1 MNFVL
6 SNMSSNMKVKY
17 DKCWGSV
24 ERINKLIFIAVV
36 LDPRYKL
43 DYISFCFSN
52 IYEDAM
58 AKVMVDG
65 IKNYLIRLYDYY
77 KFYDNAQDHHQS
89 ESRLTSKSMSM
100 DMDTI
105 DEENFSGSILVLSR
119 YKQRREEQHSLELKN
134 DVDRYLSDP
143 SEELDDNC
151 DVLVWWKV
159 SLNIEF
165 YRNFSRC
172 FGRSSVDCMF

>member
-1 MNFVL
+1 
-6 SNMSSNMKVKY
+6 MKVKY

-105 DEENFSGSILVLSR
+105 DEENFSGSISVLSR
-119 YKQRREEQHSLELKN
+119 YKRRREEQHSLELKN

-143 SEELDDNC
+143 SEELDDNF
-151 DVLVWWKV
+151 DVLAWWKANEFKYRVLSKIAQDVLAVPV
-159 SLNIEF
+159 STV
-165 YRNFSRC
+165 
-172 FGRSSVDCMF
+172 SS